1 MKEYNGDIKGF
12 PEEVVER
19 MLYYQVEQGNKRD
32 VTVFEKNRIAGKDTG
47 GFDWVKTLEKHAFWI
62 QVIDGRDFDVFFDRY
77 PKKAYPKVMM
87 VSDCPI
93 DNDNKGIPQV
103 VFMEKCGRFFAWA
116 SAKTIE
122 EAEREI
128 EIKRWSYV
136 KDIEPQ
142 PTTIELTMD
151 EIAEKF
157 GVDVKILK
165 IKK

>member
-1 MKEYNGDIKGF
+1 
-12 PEEVVER
+12 
-19 MLYYQVEQGNKRD
+19 
-32 VTVFEKNRIAGKDTG
+32 
-47 GFDWVKTLEKHAFWI
+47 
-62 QVIDGRDFDVFFDRY
+62 
-77 PKKAYPKVMM
+77 M

-122 EAEREI
+122 EAEGEI
-128 EIKRWSYV
+128 EINRWFYA

-157 GVDVKILK
+157 GVNVKILK